1 MAAIAAVAVLST
13 LYSLKKLYTYVSAA
27 SPARSAQAEGAAVV
41 DTLRLERVKNWARV
55 ADELRMRARVS
66 SSKTE

>member
-1 MAAIAAVAVLST
+1 
-13 LYSLKKLYTYVSAA
+13 
-27 SPARSAQAEGAAVV
+27 V

-55 ADELRMRARVS
+55 ADELRMRARVR